1 TCSSSFSTSF
11 QDYVHPLDLHSF
23 PTRRSSDLLMDGA
36 FQLVGVVFKD
46 GGIGALLAGDADIGG
61 ARRFFVG
68 GLIPD
73 GVDIVSANIVRGDVL
88 IIEVTTCVI
97 NGAGGQYDGVFG
109 ALHRW
114 VLEVI
119 RGRANSRQAG

>member
-1 TCSSSFSTSF
+1 ARRVFSCGSK
-11 QDYVHPLDLHSF
+11 
-23 PTRRSSDLLMDGA
+23 LMDGA

-46 GGIGALLAGDADIGG
+46 GGIGALLAGDADIVG

-73 GVDIVSANIVRGDVL
+73 GVDIVSANIVRGDVI
-88 IIEVTTCVI
+88 IIEVTTWVI
-97 NGAGGQYDGVFG
+97 NGAGGQFDGFFG

-119 RGRANSRQAG
+119 RGRSRSTQTG